1 LTNKEIDSL
10 EINPDF
16 AMIIKVTS
24 KKQDTFEPFV
34 EYLKLAFDV
43 EPSSQ
48 KLFNCDTGIYFQ
60 YIALKKKVV

>member
-1 LTNKEIDSL
+1 MTDKENNSL
-10 EINPDF
+10 EITPDF

-24 KKQDTFEPFV
+24 KKQDVFVPFV

-60 YIALKKKVV
+60 YIALKKKGV